1 MKYLKKVSLGKNKK
15 IADDVKVALLNDKV
29 KKQIFMNNIQYESS
43 LAGKPQQATSSTL
56 LQRLWSG
63 IEHLPK
69 AKRKEAISMIK
80 KLESSPSVQ
89 ISDNFELIYN
99 GEIMRGTH
107 ILQLIQAE
115 LRTNH
120 RVLVPRQDVFEHA
133 LLTSPAS
140 TCAPD
145 SGLSL
150 APAPNPRKR
159 RLSVTPIKGSRR
171 KPAEKPPHA
180 SFLARTLP
188 LKFIPKNISPIKAR
202 KLSSNP
208 IRTRSKRVKENGW
221 KK

>member
-1 MKYLKKVSLGKNKK
+1 MKFLKKVSIGND
-15 IADDVKVALLNDKV
+15 IPDDVQVALLNDKV
-29 KKQIFMNNIQYESS
+29 KKRIFKNNIAYEAS
-43 LAGKPQQATSSTL
+43 LAGKPMQAASSTL
-56 LQRLWSG
+56 LQRLWAG
-63 IEHLPK
+63 IEHLPQ

-107 ILQLIQAE
+107 ILQLIHAE
-115 LRTNH
+115 LRTNQ
-120 RVLVPRQDVFEHA
+120 RELVPGQDVFEHA

-188 LKFIPKNISPIKAR
+188 LKFVPKNISPIRAR
-202 KLSSNP
+202 KKSSSP
-208 IRTRSKRVKENGW
+208 IRTRSKRVKENAW
-221 KK
+221 RK

>member
-1 MKYLKKVSLGKNKK
+1 MKFLKKVSIGETLP
-15 IADDVKVALLNDKV
+15 DDVRVTLLNDKV
-29 KKQIFMNNIQYESS
+29 KKHIFKNNIEYESS
-43 LAGKPQQATSSTL
+43 LAGKPMQAASSTL
-56 LQRLWSG
+56 LQRLWPG
-63 IEHLPK
+63 IEHLPQ

-115 LRTNH
+115 LRTNQ
-120 RVLVPRQDVFEHA
+120 RVLVPGQDVFEHA

-159 RLSVTPIKGSRR
+159 RLSVTPLKGSRR

-188 LKFIPKNISPIKAR
+188 LKFVPRQISPIRAR
-202 KLSSNP
+202 KKSNSP
-208 IRTRSKRVKENGW
+208 IRTRSKRVKENAW

>member
-1 MKYLKKVSLGKNKK
+1 MKFLKKVSIGND
-15 IADDVKVALLNDKV
+15 IPDDVQVALLNDKV
-29 KKQIFMNNIQYESS
+29 KKRIFKNNIEYEAS
-43 LAGKPQQATSSTL
+43 LAGKPMQAASSTL
-56 LQRLWSG
+56 LQRLWAG
-63 IEHLPK
+63 IEHLPQ

-107 ILQLIQAE
+107 ILQLIHAE
-115 LRTNH
+115 LRTNQ
-120 RVLVPRQDVFEHA
+120 RKLVPGQDVFEHA

-145 SGLSL
+145 SGFSL
-150 APAPNPRKR
+150 APNPRKR

-171 KPAEKPPHA
+171 KPTEKSPHA

-188 LKFIPKNISPIKAR
+188 LKFVPKNISPIRAR
-202 KLSSNP
+202 KKSSSP
-208 IRTRSKRVKENGW
+208 IRTRSKRVKENAW
-221 KK
+221 RK

>member
-1 MKYLKKVSLGKNKK
+1 MKFLKKVSIGND
-15 IADDVKVALLNDKV
+15 IPDDVQVALLNDRV
-29 KKQIFMNNIQYESS
+29 KKSIFKNNIEYEAS
-43 LAGKPQQATSSTL
+43 LAGKPMQAASSTL
-56 LQRLWSG
+56 LQRLWPG
-63 IEHLPK
+63 IEHLPQ

-107 ILQLIQAE
+107 ILQLIHAE
-115 LRTNH
+115 LRTNQ
-120 RVLVPRQDVFEHA
+120 RELVPGQDVFEHA

-188 LKFIPKNISPIKAR
+188 LKFVPKNISPIRAR
-202 KLSSNP
+202 KKSSSP
-208 IRTRSKRVKENGW
+208 IRTRSKRVKENAW
-221 KK
+221 RK

>member
-1 MKYLKKVSLGKNKK
+1 MKFLKKVSIGETLP
-15 IADDVKVALLNDKV
+15 DDVRVTLLNDKV
-29 KKQIFMNNIQYESS
+29 KKHIFKNNIEYESS
-43 LAGKPQQATSSTL
+43 LAGKPMQAASSTL
-56 LQRLWSG
+56 LQRLWPG
-63 IEHLPK
+63 IEHLPQ
-69 AKRKEAISMIK
+69 AKRKEAISMIQ

-115 LRTNH
+115 LRTNQ
-120 RVLVPRQDVFEHA
+120 RVLVPGQDVFEHA
-133 LLTSPAS
+133 LLTSSAS

-159 RLSVTPIKGSRR
+159 RLSVTPLKGSRR

-188 LKFIPKNISPIKAR
+188 LKFVPRQISPIKAR
-202 KLSSNP
+202 KKSNSP
-208 IRTRSKRVKENGW
+208 IRTRSKRVKENAW

>member
-29 KKQIFMNNIQYESS
+29 KKQIFMNNIQYEAS
-43 LAGKPQQATSSTL
+43 LAGKPHQATSSTL

-115 LRTNH
+115 LRTNQ
-120 RVLVPRQDVFEHA
+120 RVLVPGQDVFEHA

-145 SGLSL
+145 PDLIL
-150 APAPNPRKR
+150 TPPRKPTR
-159 RLSVTPIKGSRR
+159 RKRLSVTPLKGSRKR
-171 KPAEKPPHA
+171 PPEKSPHA

-188 LKFIPKNISPIKAR
+188 LKFIPNKLSPIQTRSAR
-202 KLSSNP
+202 KRL
-208 IRTRSKRVKENGW
+208 KVKENAW
-221 KK
+221 KL

>member
-1 MKYLKKVSLGKNKK
+1 MKFLKKVSIGETLP
-15 IADDVKVALLNDKV
+15 DDVRVTLLDDKV
-29 KKQIFMNNIQYESS
+29 KKHIFKNNIEYESS
-43 LAGKPQQATSSTL
+43 LAGKPMQAASSTL
-56 LQRLWSG
+56 LQRLWPG
-63 IEHLPK
+63 IEHLPQ
-69 AKRKEAISMIK
+69 AKRKEAISMIQ

-115 LRTNH
+115 LRTNQ
-120 RVLVPRQDVFEHA
+120 RVLVPGQDVFEHA

-159 RLSVTPIKGSRR
+159 RLSVTPLKGSRR

-188 LKFIPKNISPIKAR
+188 LKFVPRQISPIKAR
-202 KLSSNP
+202 KKSNSP
-208 IRTRSKRVKENGW
+208 IRTRSKRVKENAW

>member
-1 MKYLKKVSLGKNKK
+1 MKFLKKVSIGETLP
-15 IADDVKVALLNDKV
+15 DDVRVTLLNDKV
-29 KKQIFMNNIQYESS
+29 KKHIFKNNIEYESS
-43 LAGKPQQATSSTL
+43 LAGKPMQAASSTL
-56 LQRLWSG
+56 LQRLWPG
-63 IEHLPK
+63 IEHLPQ

-115 LRTNH
+115 LRTNQ
-120 RVLVPRQDVFEHA
+120 RVLVPGQDVFEHA

-188 LKFIPKNISPIKAR
+188 LKFIPNKLSPIKIRSAR
-202 KLSSNP
+202 QRLKVKGHAWKL
-208 IRTRSKRVKENGW
+208 
-221 KK
+221 

>member
-1 MKYLKKVSLGKNKK
+1 MKFLKKVSIGETLP
-15 IADDVKVALLNDKV
+15 DDVRVTLLNDKV
-29 KKQIFMNNIQYESS
+29 KKHIFKNNIEYESS
-43 LAGKPQQATSSTL
+43 LAGKPMQAASSTL
-56 LQRLWSG
+56 LQRLWPG
-63 IEHLPK
+63 IEHLPQ
-69 AKRKEAISMIK
+69 AKRKEAISMIQ

-115 LRTNH
+115 LRTNQ
-120 RVLVPRQDVFEHA
+120 RVLVPGQDVFEHA

-159 RLSVTPIKGSRR
+159 RLSVTPLKGSRR

-188 LKFIPKNISPIKAR
+188 LKFVPRQISPIKAR
-202 KLSSNP
+202 KKSNSP
-208 IRTRSKRVKENGW
+208 IRTRSKRVKENAW

>member
-1 MKYLKKVSLGKNKK
+1 MKFLKKVSIGETLP
-15 IADDVKVALLNDKV
+15 DDVRVTLLNDKV
-29 KKQIFMNNIQYESS
+29 KKHIFKNNIEYESS
-43 LAGKPQQATSSTL
+43 LAGKPMQAASSTL
-56 LQRLWSG
+56 LQRLWPG
-63 IEHLPK
+63 IEHLPQ
-69 AKRKEAISMIK
+69 AKRKEAISMIQ

-107 ILQLIQAE
+107 ILQLIHAE
-115 LRTNH
+115 LRTNQ
-120 RVLVPRQDVFEHA
+120 RELVPGQDVFEHA

-188 LKFIPKNISPIKAR
+188 LKFVPKNISPIRAR
-202 KLSSNP
+202 KKSSSP
-208 IRTRSKRVKENGW
+208 IRTRSKRVKENAW

>member
-1 MKYLKKVSLGKNKK
+1 MKFLKKVSIGETLP
-15 IADDVKVALLNDKV
+15 DDVRVTLLNDKV
-29 KKQIFMNNIQYESS
+29 KKHIFKNNIEYEAS
-43 LAGKPQQATSSTL
+43 LAGKPMQAASSTL
-56 LQRLWSG
+56 LQRLWPG
-63 IEHLPK
+63 IEHLPQ
-69 AKRKEAISMIK
+69 AKRKEAISMIQ

-115 LRTNH
+115 LRTNQ
-120 RVLVPRQDVFEHA
+120 RVLVPGQDVFEHA

-159 RLSVTPIKGSRR
+159 RLSVTPLKGSRR
-171 KPAEKPPHA
+171 KPAEKSPHA

-188 LKFIPKNISPIKAR
+188 LKFVPRQISPIKAR
-202 KLSSNP
+202 KKSNSP
-208 IRTRSKRVKENGW
+208 IRTRSKRVKENAW
-221 KK
+221 RK

>member
-1 MKYLKKVSLGKNKK
+1 MKFLKKVSIGETLP
-15 IADDVKVALLNDKV
+15 DDVRVTLLNDKV
-29 KKQIFMNNIQYESS
+29 KKHIFKNNIEYESS
-43 LAGKPQQATSSTL
+43 LAGKPMQAASSTL
-56 LQRLWSG
+56 LQRLWPG
-63 IEHLPK
+63 IEHLPQ

-99 GEIMRGTH
+99 GEILRGTH

-115 LRTNH
+115 LRTNQ
-120 RVLVPRQDVFEHA
+120 RVLVPGQDVFEHA

-159 RLSVTPIKGSRR
+159 RLSVTPLKGSRR

-188 LKFIPKNISPIKAR
+188 LKFVPRQISPIRAR
-202 KLSSNP
+202 KKSNSP
-208 IRTRSKRVKENGW
+208 IRTRSKRVKENAW

>member
-1 MKYLKKVSLGKNKK
+1 MKFLKKVSIGETLP
-15 IADDVKVALLNDKV
+15 DDVRVTLLNDKV
-29 KKQIFMNNIQYESS
+29 KKHIFKNNIEYESS
-43 LAGKPQQATSSTL
+43 LAGKPMQAASSTL
-56 LQRLWSG
+56 LQRLWPG
-63 IEHLPK
+63 IEHLPQ

-115 LRTNH
+115 LRTNQ
-120 RVLVPRQDVFEHA
+120 RVLVPGQDVFEHA

-159 RLSVTPIKGSRR
+159 RLSVTPLKGSRR

-188 LKFIPKNISPIKAR
+188 LKFVPRQISPIKAR
-202 KLSSNP
+202 KKSNSP
-208 IRTRSKRVKENGW
+208 IRTRSKRVKENAW

>member
-1 MKYLKKVSLGKNKK
+1 MKFLKKVSIGETLP
-15 IADDVKVALLNDKV
+15 DDVRVTLLNDKV
-29 KKQIFMNNIQYESS
+29 KKHIFKNNIEYESS
-43 LAGKPQQATSSTL
+43 LAGKPMQAASSTL
-56 LQRLWSG
+56 LQRLWPG
-63 IEHLPK
+63 IEHLPQ
-69 AKRKEAISMIK
+69 AKRKEAISMIQ

-115 LRTNH
+115 LRTNQ
-120 RVLVPRQDVFEHA
+120 RVLVPGQDVFEHA

-150 APAPNPRKR
+150 APAPNPRKG
-159 RLSVTPIKGSRR
+159 RLSVTPLKGSRR

-188 LKFIPKNISPIKAR
+188 LKFVPRQISPIKAR
-202 KLSSNP
+202 KKSNSP
-208 IRTRSKRVKENGW
+208 IRTRSKRVKENAW